1 MKGRRR
7 GRQPKH
13 WAEKARILT
22 WYFEVRRRCGWSDYR
37 LDLEFAWTKEG
48 MASRETDY
56 RPRMF
61 ESMRVHARLP
71 SSKDRRWRNMDE
83 LLEAVDQHEL
93 FHGTKALY
101 KAEIW
106 DLFQERDLAKM
117 TILNRVRRLLEAH
130 GLRQVDVFT
139 LPTENQVQITKM
151 GHESFYN
158 RCLHASLNELDQLN
172 QLALVWL
179 LHAENEAVHNWPIRA
194 VLQSHA
200 DELLDNFFDQFL
212 PDDKFEFYGD
222 AIRALLGVRVDLE
235 DSIEYGAL
243 ERYGKRPVLP
253 ESLVRGI
260 PLDHSIF
267 VGPTSSMFFYLKGQ

>member
-1 MKGRRR
+1 
-7 GRQPKH
+7 
-13 WAEKARILT
+13 
-22 WYFEVRRRCGWSDYR
+22 
-37 LDLEFAWTKEG
+37 

-61 ESMRVHARLP
+61 ESIRVHARVP

-83 LLEAVDQHEL
+83 LIEAVEQHEQ

-106 DLFQERDLAKM
+106 DLFQERDPTKM
-117 TILNRVRRLLEAH
+117 TILNRIRRILEAN
-130 GLRQVDVFT
+130 GLKQIDVFR
-139 LPTENQVQITKM
+139 LPTENQNQVMKM
-151 GHESFYN
+151 GHENFYN
-158 RCLHASLNELDQLN
+158 RCLHASLKGLDQLN

-179 LHAENEAVHNWPIRA
+179 LHVENESVNNCPIRKL
-194 VLQSHA
+194 LQSRA

-222 AIRALLGVRVDLE
+222 AVRALLGVRVDLE

-243 ERYGKRPVLP
+243 EFYGKCPVLL
-253 ESLVRGI
+253 ESLIKGI
-260 PLDHSIF
+260 PLDHSVF
-267 VGPTSSMFFYLKGQ
+267 VGPSSSMVFYFKGGGCKV